1 MTASV
6 RVCANYFRQMSA
18 FTHEAVMHPAVVVVT
33 TYARVRIKAQ
43 TKLVGPFLLKFV
55 ERDLQA
61 LALSFASNCH

>member
-1 MTASV
+1 MDYGGISGPTHIYSSV
-6 RVCANYFRQMSA
+6 QFIL
-18 FTHEAVMHPAVVVVT
+18 AVVVVT
-33 TYARVRIKAQ
+33 TFARVRSKAQ